1 MLDGAAGLL
10 ANIKKLKSDLGDI
23 IEPDFGLLDHL
34 LSLEVLNY
42 RQFANIRSARTVF
55 DRNDVLLELLV
66 SEDQCEKFVKALQ
79 QTDQQH
85 VVNVITQNGGQ
96 EHHM

>member
-34 LSLEVLNY
+34 LSLELLNY